1 MQTNLNQ
8 NPHFFNKT
16 GPIKLQHNSRSAP
29 AGNQNMSTHS
39 QTQQVD
45 DILGNGSTDEIILT
59 QKNIFSNTQKINNS
73 SLQGLNE
80 SMSK

>member
-1 MQTNLNQ
+1 MQTNFNQ

-16 GPIKLQHNSRSAP
+16 GPIKLQHNSRSGPTA
-29 AGNQNMSTHS
+29 NQNMSTHS

-59 QKNIFSNTQKINNS
+59 QKNTFSNTQKINNS
-73 SLQGLNE
+73 SLHKLNE